1 MPWEPEEFRASEQ
14 STLSDTSEDKDL
26 SRRLAARRFYREAPP
41 YCVRFEDN
49 GTVSLRRKRYEY
61 WDEQDPEHATTWVP
75 ISTHDNLEEAE
86 RRLRLICSAAIYYDD
101 EGKPVQPPRLTD
113 PQSSMPPT
121 DDE

>member
-1 MPWEPEEFRASEQ
+1 MPWEPGQFRADEQ
-14 STLSDTSEDKDL
+14 RPLLDTAEDDDL

-41 YCVRFEDN
+41 YCIRFEDD

-61 WDEQDPEHATTWVP
+61 WDEQDPEHATTWIP
-75 ISTHDNLEEAE
+75 ISTHENLEEAE

-101 EGKPVQPPRLTD
+101 EGKPVQPP
-113 PQSSMPPT
+113 QAINSKWSVPPA